1 MSCRSRQTSELAFG
15 GYDSLHRILVH
26 PGPYNEN
33 TKVRVDKLK
42 RFYSE
47 LPIQSG
53 KNTIVRIINSDF
65 DEQELKKIKEVLL
78 LASIDCTI
86 NDVEKKLIEY
96 GFTVFSLDSDELP
109 LIEIFSI
116 LTPEYINS
124 GLPIAVPMI
133 HMKYKDATL
142 EIDNQEFKFK
152 KYLDQ
157 QNIFYETESDVE
169 IRLREIP
176 NGVMPKIPLS
186 SKWVDWPKTKIIF
199 KAKNKEAQVI
209 GNMNF
214 AVYKFER
221 ILEE

>member
-1 MSCRSRQTSELAFG
+1 M
-15 GYDSLHRILVH
+15 
-26 PGPYNEN
+26 
-33 TKVRVDKLK
+33 
-42 RFYSE
+42 
-47 LPIQSG
+47 
-53 KNTIVRIINSDF
+53 
-65 DEQELKKIKEVLL
+65 
-78 LASIDCTI
+78 
-86 NDVEKKLIEY
+86 
-96 GFTVFSLDSDELP
+96 
-109 LIEIFSI
+109 IEIFSI